1 MDATIMPSP
10 FRLRRIFGP
19 LVRVIGRGFIRL
31 RISPN
36 AISVLAFLVALLS
49 AILLTLYHWYFIFG
63 LLVFCAGL
71 LDGVDGEVARQTQR
85 ATPTGGFV
93 DSMLDRVADVV
104 ILFPFLFLPTPI
116 PQWGPS
122 WWWVTLAISGSLL
135 VSYTR
140 SRAQAAGVIDTDV
153 GLAARSERLFI
164 LVVTSLL
171 GVIHL
176 AIPYLGLV
184 LVAILS
190 HLTVVYRMLYYRRQ
204 LSGLVPPKP

>member
-1 MDATIMPSP
+1 MPSP
-10 FRLRRIFGP
+10 YRLRRVFGS
-19 LVRVIGRGFIRL
+19 LVRVIARGFIRL

-36 AISVLAFLVALLS
+36 AISILAFLVAFLG
-49 AILLTLYHWYFIFG
+49 AILLALYQWYFIFG

-85 ATPTGGFV
+85 ATPVGGLV

-104 ILFPFLFLPTPI
+104 ILFPFLFLPNLI
-116 PQWGPS
+116 PQWGPN
-122 WWWVTLAISGSLL
+122 WWWVTMAISGSLL
-135 VSYTR
+135 VSYAR
-140 SRAQAAGVIDTDV
+140 SRAEAAGVIDTDV

-171 GVIHL
+171 GVLHL
-176 AIPYLGLV
+176 TLPYLGVV

-190 HLTVVYRMLYYRRQ
+190 HLTVAYRVLYYRQQ
-204 LSGLVPPKP
+204 LS